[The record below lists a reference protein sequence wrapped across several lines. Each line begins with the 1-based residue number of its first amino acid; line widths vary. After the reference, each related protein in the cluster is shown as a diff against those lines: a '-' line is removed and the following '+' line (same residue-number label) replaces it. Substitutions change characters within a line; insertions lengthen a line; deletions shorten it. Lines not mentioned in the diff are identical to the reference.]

1 MSGSSAQVELAEL
14 STDDIPLLERLGQL
28 YQYDFSEFD
37 GSLVGEDGRFG
48 WIDWPKFFSEADA
61 HAFLVR
67 VDGQLAGFA
76 AVYRGEAFRDAR
88 EQVWWMDNFFVMRSY
103 RQRGVGERVV
113 LDLFARFP
121 GTWEIAQLAANVAAQ
136 AFWRTILD
144 RYSSGTFDEIVLA
157 DDRWHGP
164 VQYVRTTP

>member
-1 MSGSSAQVELAEL
+1 VSGSRPQVELSEL
-14 STDDIPLLERLGQL
+14 SPDDTPLLERLGQL

-48 WIDWPKFFSEADA
+48 WVDWPKFFSEVDA

-67 VDGQLAGFA
+67 VDGQIAGFA
-76 AVYRGEAFRDAR
+76 AVYRCEAYRDAD

-103 RQRGVGERVV
+103 RQLGVGERVV
-113 LDLFARFP
+113 LDLFARFR
-121 GTWEIAQLAANVAAQ
+121 GTWEIAQLSSNVAAQ
-136 AFWRTILD
+136 AFWRTTLG
-144 RYSSGTFDEIVLA
+144 RYASGEFDEIVLS

>member
-1 MSGSSAQVELAEL
+1 MSGSSARVELVEVT
-14 STDDIPLLERLGQL
+14 TDDVLVLERLGQL

-37 GSLVGEDGRFG
+37 GGLVGDDGRFG
-48 WIDWPKFFSEADA
+48 WIDWRKFFTEADA

-67 VDGQLAGFA
+67 VDGQIAGFA
-76 AVYRGEAFRDAR
+76 AVYRGEAFRDAG
-88 EQVWWMDNFFVMRSY
+88 EQVWWMDNFFVMRGY

-121 GTWEIAQLAANVAAQ
+121 GTWEIAQLSSNVAAQ
-136 AFWRTILD
+136 AFWRSILG
-144 RYSSGTFDEIVLA
+144 RYTSGTYEEIVLS
-157 DDRWHGP
+157 DERWRGP